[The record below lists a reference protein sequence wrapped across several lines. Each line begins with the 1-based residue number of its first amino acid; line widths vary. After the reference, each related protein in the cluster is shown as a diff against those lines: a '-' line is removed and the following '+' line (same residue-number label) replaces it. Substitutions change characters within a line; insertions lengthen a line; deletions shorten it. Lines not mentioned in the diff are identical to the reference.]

1 MVGSIRLRSFIRAER
16 AEKKF
21 WQHKDSMKLFQT
33 RDCKNIKDSEYY
45 ENRAWIY
52 VHAND

>member
-1 MVGSIRLRSFIRAER
+1 
-16 AEKKF
+16 
-21 WQHKDSMKLFQT
+21 MKLFQT

-52 VHAND
+52 FHAND